1 MIKTQ
6 ISKFSPVQEIEQA
19 GVPEV
24 WLNELQETLQS
35 LFSTTVEELQ
45 RYHESDAD
53 TTASD
58 ELAREIVTNKV
69 IDYLNSFSSAE

>member
-6 ISKFSPVQEIEQA
+6 ISMFSLVQEIEQT
-19 GVPEV
+19 GVPDV
-24 WLNELQETLQS
+24 SLNELEETLQS
-35 LFSTTVEELQ
+35 LFLTTVVELQ

-53 TTASD
+53 TKASD
-58 ELAREIVTNKV
+58 ELARVIVTNKV